1 MRSYALILFSLLFQA
16 CGTGEVTD
24 TPETET
30 PVVEDQTPT
39 SEVTINP
46 VLHGS
51 LVLQYAGKTVYVDPY
66 GGAELYAEFPRP
78 DLVLI
83 THPHG
88 DHLNPETLKGLDLTM
103 AELMAPQVVVDQ
115 LPKDSIAFGKI
126 TVLANGENSE
136 FGDIDVAAVP
146 MYNLPNDDTARHP
159 KGWGNGY
166 IVTAGGQ
173 RIYISGDTEDIPE
186 MRNLDNI
193 DIAFVCMNLPY
204 TMGVE
209 PAADA
214 VIEFSPAV
222 VYPYHYRNGD
232 GSKSDVA
239 QFKQLVN
246 AGDPTVEVRLA
257 RWYPEQ

>member
-1 MRSYALILFSLLFQA
+1 MPA
-16 CGTGEVTD
+16 CGPGPATD
-24 TPETET
+24 TATTDAPEPTDYRE
-30 PVVEDQTPT
+30 VE
-39 SEVTINP
+39 SVAIHP

-51 LVLQYAGKTVYVDPY
+51 LVLQHGGKTIYVDPY
-66 GGAELYAEFPRP
+66 GGAELYTAFPRP

-88 DHLNPETLKGLDLTM
+88 DHLNPETLKGLDLTQ

-126 TVLANGENSE
+126 AVLANGENSK
-136 FGDIDVAAVP
+136 FGAIDVRAVP
-146 MYNLPNDDTARHP
+146 MYNLPDDDTARHP

-166 IVTAGGQ
+166 VITLGEE

-186 MRNLDNI
+186 MRNLEDI

-204 TMGVE
+204 TMGIE
-209 PAADA
+209 AAADA
-214 VIEFSPAV
+214 VIEFAPAV

-232 GSKSDVA
+232 GTKGDVA
-239 QFKQLVN
+239 TFKKLVN
-246 AGDPTVEVRLA
+246 AGNPNVEVRLA
-257 RWYPEQ
+257 GWYPES